1 MEENKKDLGNM
12 PKVVLSEEMLSIKTK
27 MAQDTD
33 DKSKNTFIVVRFATP
48 NIPFVSVNKII
59 STALRLQGFSD
70 NQIFD
75 IMETAAEDETSDRI
89 IKEAK
94 AEFLQK
100 YIKVSFVYPTNVEP
114 SVSEG
119 YVERSLFEKLKA
131 EGRVIQ

>member
-1 MEENKKDLGNM
+1 MIKMVEEKNL

-33 DKSKNTFIVVRFATP
+33 DKSKNTFIVVRFASP

-59 STALRLQGFSD
+59 STALRLQGYD
-70 NQIFD
+70 ERRIFD
-75 IMETAAEDETSDRI
+75 IMETAAEDEISDNI

-94 AEFLQK
+94 TKFLEK
-100 YIKVSFVYPTNVEP
+100 YIKVKFEYPSNVEP

-119 YVERSLFEKLKA
+119 YIEKTLFEKLRA